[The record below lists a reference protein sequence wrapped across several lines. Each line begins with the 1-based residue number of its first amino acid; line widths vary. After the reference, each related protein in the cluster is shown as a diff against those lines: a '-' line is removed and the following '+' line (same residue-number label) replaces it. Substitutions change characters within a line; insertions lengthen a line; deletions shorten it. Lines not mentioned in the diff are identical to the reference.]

1 MNNEQTTTPQ
11 EKPTL
16 GQLWQDIKKHKKLY
30 YKVLSITFIVS
41 AIITLS
47 IPNYYKCTVMLA
59 PEIPGG
65 NKGTSG
71 LASLASSFGVNLGG
85 ASAGAD
91 AIMPNLYPDL
101 MNSVAF
107 RASLFPV
114 KVQQEDGDTAM
125 TYYDY
130 LENYQRLPWWAAGM
144 KAAGN
149 GLSSVIGS
157 LIGSEKETSD
167 KVNPFRLTKEQMKIV
182 EKMEKKVVCDVDNKT
197 FVITIDVTDQ
207 DPLIAATLADSVQTR
222 LQDFIT
228 DYRTRKARVDLAYN
242 QKLFKEAQERY
253 EKARLKSAAYSDA
266 NRHAIFAEKQ
276 SEQTK
281 LENELQ
287 LQYRAYSQIA
297 AQLQLAEAKVQEE
310 TPAFTILQPATVP
323 IKKAGP
329 KRLKTCLSF
338 LLLAFVV
345 VTIYIL
351 KKEKVLVELFDV
363 KRNNIDGDDLEIFN
377 SLLKM
382 SSIVSLSKSS
392 VHEKENVHSKEK
404 V

>member
-1 MNNEQTTTPQ
+1 MDNEQTTTLQ

-30 YKVLSITFIVS
+30 YKVLGITFIVS

-130 LENYQRLPWWAAGM
+130 LENHQRMPWWSAGI
-144 KAAGN
+144 KFVGD
-149 GLSSVIGS
+149 GITSVINSILG
-157 LIGSEKETSD
+157 IEEETSD

-182 EKMEKKVVCDVDNKT
+182 EKMEKKVVCDVDKKT

-253 EKARLKSAAYSDA
+253 EKARLKSAAYTDA
-266 NRHAIFAEKQ
+266 NRHAIFADKQ
-276 SEQTK
+276 SERTK
-281 LENELQ
+281 LENEMQ
-287 LQYRAYSQIA
+287 LQYRTYSQVA
-297 AQLQLAEAKVQEE
+297 AQLQMAEAKVQED
-310 TPAFTILQPATVP
+310 TPAFTTLQPATVP
-323 IKKAGP
+323 VKKDGP
-329 KRLKTCLSF
+329 KRIVIAFILFILALLSTTIFILYKQGHLMTLLKPLYSHEDDFYEITL
-338 LLLAFVV
+338 
-345 VTIYIL
+345 
-351 KKEKVLVELFDV
+351 
-363 KRNNIDGDDLEIFN
+363 DDLSQLIN
-377 SLLKM
+377 T
-382 SSIVSLSKSS
+382 
-392 VHEKENVHSKEK
+392 EKK
-404 V
+404 

>member
-1 MNNEQTTTPQ
+1 MNTDPNTQPQ

-30 YKVLSITFIVS
+30 YKVLSITFVVS

-47 IPNYYKCTVMLA
+47 IPNYYNCTVKLA

-114 KVQQEDGDTAM
+114 KVKKDDEDTTM

-130 LENYQRLPWWAAGM
+130 LKNRQRLPWWSAGM
-144 KAAGN
+144 K
-149 GLSSVIGS
+149 VIGDGIS
-157 LIGSEKETSD
+157 SAINSFFGLEKDNSN
-167 KVNPFRLTKEQMKIV
+167 KVNPFRLTKEQMKII
-182 EKMEKKVVCDVDNKT
+182 EKMEKKVFCDVDNKT

-207 DPLIAATLADSVQTR
+207 DPLIAATMADSVQVR

-228 DYRTRKARVDLAYN
+228 DYRTRKARVDLVYN

-266 NRHAIFAEKQ
+266 NRHAIFAQKQ

-281 LENELQ
+281 LENEMQ
-287 LQYRAYSQIA
+287 LQYRAYSQVA
-297 AQLQLAEAKVQEE
+297 AQLQMAEAKVQEE
-310 TPAFTILQPATVP
+310 TPAFTTLQPATVP
-323 IKKAGP
+323 IKKSGP
-329 KRLKTCLSF
+329 KRSLFCIAFLFLAFIITTFYVWYKENDLISF
-338 LLLAFVV
+338 LA
-345 VTIYIL
+345 
-351 KKEKVLVELFDV
+351 
-363 KRNNIDGDDLEIFN
+363 
-377 SLLKM
+377 SLRCYPR
-382 SSIVSLSKSS
+382 SEVHSEDEFYVLSKYPYP
-392 VHEKENVHSKEK
+392 EKSAEV
-404 V
+404 

>member
-1 MNNEQTTTPQ
+1 MDNEQKETPQ
-11 EKPTL
+11 EQPTL

-30 YKVLSITFIVS
+30 YKVLSITFFVS
-41 AIITLS
+41 AVITLS

-71 LASLASSFGVNLGG
+71 LASLASSFGVNLGS

-130 LENYQRLPWWAAGM
+130 LENHQRLPWWSAAM
-144 KAAGN
+144 KTFGD
-149 GLSSVIGS
+149 GISSVVSS
-157 LIGSEKETSD
+157 LFGQEKETSV
-167 KVNPFRLTKEQMKIV
+167 KVNPFRLTKDQMAIV
-182 EKMEKKVVCDVDNKT
+182 EKMEKKVICDVDNKT

-228 DYRTRKARVDLAYN
+228 DYRTRKARVDMDYT
-242 QKLFKEAQERY
+242 QKLYAEAKQKY
-253 EKARLKSAAYSDA
+253 ENARKKHAAYADA
-266 NRHAIFAEKQ
+266 NQRAFLERVRSEQ
-276 SEQTK
+276 SELQT
-281 LENELQ
+281 ELQ
-287 LQYRAYSQIA
+287 LAQTAYTQLSARLQI
-297 AQLQLAEAKVQEE
+297 AEAKVQEE
-310 TPAFTILQPATVP
+310 TPAFTTLQPATVP
-323 IKKAGP
+323 VRKAGP
-329 KRLKTCLSF
+329 KRSVICLALLILAFISTTLYAWRKTGHLQSLLASLRRNPTPDFDELSLEDLTF
-338 LLLAFVV
+338 LL
-345 VTIYIL
+345 TRDRSS
-351 KKEKVLVELFDV
+351 KPEEKQQ
-363 KRNNIDGDDLEIFN
+363 
-377 SLLKM
+377 
-382 SSIVSLSKSS
+382 
-392 VHEKENVHSKEK
+392 
-404 V
+404 

>member
-30 YKVLSITFIVS
+30 YKVLSIAFIVS
-41 AIITLS
+41 AIIMLS

-130 LENYQRLPWWAAGM
+130 LENHQRMPWWSLGM
-144 KAAGN
+144 KAVGN
-149 GLSSVIGS
+149 GISFVINSVLGNEEEI
-157 LIGSEKETSD
+157 SD
-167 KVNPFRLTKEQMKIV
+167 KVNPFRLTKDQMKIV
-182 EKMEKKVVCDVDNKT
+182 EKIAGKVVCDVDNKT

-207 DPLIAATLADSVQTR
+207 DPLIAATLADSVQTH

-276 SEQTK
+276 SEITK
-281 LENELQ
+281 LENEMN
-287 LQYRAYSQIA
+287 LQYRAYSQVA

-310 TPAFTILQPATVP
+310 TPAFTTLQPATVP

-329 KRLKTCLSF
+329 KRAVFCLIF
-338 LLLAFVV
+338 LLLAFIAITLFVWNKESH
-345 VTIYIL
+345 L
-351 KKEKVLVELFDV
+351 KALLRPTKSTPDFDELTLEDLSFLLSQPRPSKAEEK
-363 KRNNIDGDDLEIFN
+363 KQ
-377 SLLKM
+377 
-382 SSIVSLSKSS
+382 
-392 VHEKENVHSKEK
+392 
-404 V
+404 

>member
-1 MNNEQTTTPQ
+1 M
-11 EKPTL
+11 
-16 GQLWQDIKKHKKLY
+16 
-30 YKVLSITFIVS
+30 LSITFIVS

-47 IPNYYKCTVMLA
+47 IPNYYNCTVKLA

-130 LENYQRLPWWAAGM
+130 LENHQRMPWWSAGM
-144 KAAGN
+144 KAVGN
-149 GLSSVIGS
+149 GISSVINSILGN
-157 LIGSEKETSD
+157 EEETSD

-182 EKMEKKVVCDVDNKT
+182 EKMEEKVVCDVDNKT
-197 FVITIDVTDQ
+197 YVITINVADQ
-207 DPLIAATLADSVQTR
+207 DPLIAATLADSVQAH
-222 LQDFIT
+222 LQEFIT

-242 QKLFKEAQERY
+242 QKLFKEAQHRY

-266 NRHAIFAEKQ
+266 NRHVIFAEKQ

-281 LENELQ
+281 LENEMQ
-287 LQYRAYSQIA
+287 LQYRAYSQVA
-297 AQLQLAEAKVQEE
+297 AQLQMAEAKVQED
-310 TPAFTILQPATVP
+310 TPAFTLLQPATVP
-323 IKKAGP
+323 VKKAGP
-329 KRLKTCLSF
+329 SRLKLCLIFMIFAFIGTTLYF
-338 LLLAFVV
+338 LYKEDKMVG
-345 VTIYIL
+345 YIKAL
-351 KKEKVLVELFDV
+351 KKHTKPDPKEDEDYFSLTKAPLAE
-363 KRNNIDGDDLEIFN
+363 NN
-377 SLLKM
+377 
-382 SSIVSLSKSS
+382 
-392 VHEKENVHSKEK
+392 
-404 V
+404 

>member
-1 MNNEQTTTPQ
+1 MEQKQTPPV

-16 GQLWQDIKKHKKLY
+16 GQLWQDIKKHRKLY

-41 AIITLS
+41 AIIMLS

-71 LASLASSFGVNLGG
+71 LASLASSFGFDLNSV
-85 ASAGAD
+85 SGAD

-114 KVQQEDGDTAM
+114 KVQKEDGDTAM

-130 LENYQRLPWWAAGM
+130 LENHQRLPWWSLGM
-144 KAAGN
+144 KAVSN
-149 GLSSVIGS
+149 GISSVIAS
-157 LIGSEKETSD
+157 LFGQEEITSD
-167 KVNPFRLTKEQMKIV
+167 KVNPFRLTKEQMAIV
-182 EKMEKKVVCDVDNKT
+182 ETMEKKVVCDVDKKT
-197 FVITIDVTDQ
+197 FVITIDVIDQ
-207 DPLIAATLADSVQTR
+207 DPLIAATMADSVQIH

-242 QKLFKEAQERY
+242 QKLFKEAQDRY

-266 NRHAIFAEKQ
+266 NRHAIFAQKQ

-281 LENELQ
+281 LENEMQ

-297 AQLQLAEAKVQEE
+297 AQLQMAEAKVQED
-310 TPAFTILQPATVP
+310 TPAFTTLQPATVP
-323 IKKAGP
+323 VRKEGP
-329 KRLKTCLSF
+329 KR
-338 LLLAFVV
+338 
-345 VTIYIL
+345 
-351 KKEKVLVELFDV
+351 
-363 KRNNIDGDDLEIFN
+363 IFN
-377 SLLKM
+377 VLFFMILILMVTTLYVIQKEGHLIPLLILTPDKDDYNELT
-382 SSIVSLSKSS
+382 LSNLAHLLCKD
-392 VHEKENVHSKEK
+392 KK
-404 V
+404 

>member
-1 MNNEQTTTPQ
+1 MDNEQTTTSQ

-30 YKVLSITFIVS
+30 YKVLGITFIVS
-41 AIITLS
+41 AIIMLS

-85 ASAGAD
+85 VSAGAD

-114 KVQQEDGDTAM
+114 KVQQEDGDTVM

-130 LENYQRLPWWAAGM
+130 LENHQRMPWWSAGM
-144 KAAGN
+144 KVVGN
-149 GLSSVIGS
+149 GISSVISSVFGN
-157 LIGSEKETSD
+157 EEETSD

-182 EKMEKKVVCDVDNKT
+182 EMMQTKVVCDVDKKT

-207 DPLIAATLADSVQTR
+207 DPLVAATLADSVQVR

-253 EKARLKSAAYSDA
+253 ETARLKSAAYSDA
-266 NRHAIFAEKQ
+266 NRHAIFADKQ
-276 SEQTK
+276 SERTK
-281 LENELQ
+281 LENEMQ
-287 LQYRAYSQIA
+287 LQFRAYSQVS
-297 AQLQLAEAKVQEE
+297 AQLQLAEAKVQED
-310 TPAFTILQPATVP
+310 TPAFTTLQPATVP
-323 IKKAGP
+323 VKKTGP
-329 KRLKTCLSF
+329 KRVFIVFVLLVFALFATTVRVFHKEGHLS
-338 LLLAFVV
+338 
-345 VTIYIL
+345 
-351 KKEKVLVELFDV
+351 
-363 KRNNIDGDDLEIFN
+363 
-377 SLLKM
+377 SLLIPTSNKNDYDELT
-382 SSIVSLSKSS
+382 IADLAHLLNNDK
-392 VHEKENVHSKEK
+392 K
-404 V
+404 

>member
-1 MNNEQTTTPQ
+1 MEEKI

-30 YKVLSITFIVS
+30 YKVLGITFIVS

-85 ASAGAD
+85 ANAGAD

-101 MNSVAF
+101 MNSVTF
-107 RASLFPV
+107 RASLFPI
-114 KVQQEDGDTAM
+114 KVHREGETETM

-130 LENYQRLPWWAAGM
+130 LKVGQKTPWWSQVK
-144 KAAGN
+144 KAFFSFFAKPEPG
-149 GLSSVIGS
+149 
-157 LIGSEKETSD
+157 ED
-167 KVNPFRLTKEQMKIV
+167 KVNTFKLTKEQTGIIKLIG
-182 EKMEKKVVCDVDNKT
+182 EKVVCDVDKKT
-197 FVITIDVTDQ
+197 LVITIDVTDQ
-207 DPLIAATLADSVQTR
+207 DPLIAATMADSVQKH
-222 LQDFIT
+222 LQEFIT

-242 QKLFKEAQERY
+242 QKLFKEAQQRY
-253 EKARLKSAAYSDA
+253 EKARLKSAAYTDA

-281 LENELQ
+281 LENEMQ
-287 LQYRAYSQIA
+287 LQYRAYSQVA

-323 IKKAGP
+323 IKKEGP
-329 KRLKTCLSF
+329 KRTRNVLIF
-338 LLLAFVV
+338 LFLALLATTVY
-345 VTIYIL
+345 TIH
-351 KKEKVLVELFDV
+351 KENHLICLLSSSNSDDDFDE
-363 KRNNIDGDDLEIFN
+363 DDL
-377 SLLKM
+377 LKAL
-382 SSIVSLSKSS
+382 VKLSTPNPPVKQ
-392 VHEKENVHSKEK
+392 N
-404 V
+404 

>member
-1 MNNEQTTTPQ
+1 MDNEQTTTPQ

-30 YKVLSITFIVS
+30 YKVLGITFIVS
-41 AIITLS
+41 AVITLS

-65 NKGTSG
+65 TKGTSG

-130 LENYQRLPWWAAGM
+130 LENYQRLPWWSAGL
-144 KAAGN
+144 KTVGN
-149 GLSSVIGS
+149 GVSFVINSVLGN
-157 LIGSEKETSD
+157 EEETSD

-182 EKMEKKVVCDVDNKT
+182 EKMEQKVVCDVDKKT
-197 FVITIDVTDQ
+197 FVITIEVTDQ
-207 DPLIAATLADSVQTR
+207 DPLIAATMADSVQTH
-222 LQDFIT
+222 LQEFIT

-242 QKLFKEAQERY
+242 QKLFNEAKERY
-253 EKARLKSAAYSDA
+253 EKARKLSAATNDA
-266 NRHAIFAEKQ
+266 NQKVFLNRIR
-276 SEQTK
+276 SEQMK
-281 LENELQ
+281 LENEMN
-287 LQYRAYSQIA
+287 LQYQAYSQVA
-297 AQLQLAEAKVQEE
+297 AQLRMAEAKVQDE
-310 TPAFTILQPATVP
+310 TPAFTLLQPATVP
-323 IKKAGP
+323 IQKAGP
-329 KRLKTCLSF
+329 KRTSI
-338 LLLAFVV
+338 LLILLILTILITTAYIFHKEGDFMPLIMPSHNHEDNLDELTIADLAH
-345 VTIYIL
+345 L
-351 KKEKVLVELFDV
+351 LGNDKE
-363 KRNNIDGDDLEIFN
+363 
-377 SLLKM
+377 
-382 SSIVSLSKSS
+382 
-392 VHEKENVHSKEK
+392 
-404 V
+404 

>member
-1 MNNEQTTTPQ
+1 MDNEQTTTPQ
-11 EKPTL
+11 ERPTL
-16 GQLWQDIKKHKKLY
+16 GQLWQDVKKYKKLY
-30 YKVLSITFIVS
+30 YKVLGITFIAS

-59 PEIPGG
+59 PELSGG
-65 NKGTSG
+65 NKGAGG
-71 LASLASSFGVNLGG
+71 LASLASTFGVNLGS

-130 LENYQRLPWWAAGM
+130 LENYQRLPWWSAGM
-144 KAAGN
+144 KVVGEGISSAMSSIF
-149 GLSSVIGS
+149 GL
-157 LIGSEKETSD
+157 EKEASD
-167 KVNPFRLTKEQMKIV
+167 KVNPFRLTKDQMEIV
-182 EKMEKKVVCDVDNKT
+182 EKMEKKVVCDVDKKT

-242 QKLFKEAQERY
+242 QKLFKEAHERY
-253 EKARLKSAAYSDA
+253 EKARLKSAAYTDA

-287 LQYRAYSQIA
+287 LQYRTYSQIST
-297 AQLQLAEAKVQEE
+297 QLQMAEAKVQEV
-310 TPAFTILQPATVP
+310 TPAFTTLQPATVP
-323 IKKAGP
+323 IKKEGP
-329 KRLKTCLSF
+329 KRTISVIVLLFLAILATTTFAFHKEGHLVPLFKSGIEEEEYDELSVSD
-338 LLLAFVV
+338 LAR
-345 VTIYIL
+345 IL
-351 KKEKVLVELFDV
+351 KSD
-363 KRNNIDGDDLEIFN
+363 NN
-377 SLLKM
+377 
-382 SSIVSLSKSS
+382 
-392 VHEKENVHSKEK
+392 
-404 V
+404 

>member
-1 MNNEQTTTPQ
+1 MDNEQTTTPQ

-16 GQLWQDIKKHKKLY
+16 GQLWQDIKKHRKLY
-30 YKVLSITFIVS
+30 YKVLGITFIVS
-41 AIITLS
+41 AIIMLS

-71 LASLASSFGVNLGG
+71 LASLASSFGFNLNNV
-85 ASAGAD
+85 SGAD

-130 LENYQRLPWWAAGM
+130 LENYQRLPWWSLGM
-144 KAAGN
+144 KAVGN
-149 GLSSVIGS
+149 GISFVINSVLGN
-157 LIGSEKETSD
+157 EEETSD
-167 KVNPFRLTKEQMKIV
+167 KVNPFRLTKDQMKIV
-182 EKMEKKVVCDVDNKT
+182 ETMEKKVVCDVDKKT
-197 FVITIDVTDQ
+197 FVITID
-207 DPLIAATLADSVQTR
+207 
-222 LQDFIT
+222 
-228 DYRTRKARVDLAYN
+228 N

-266 NRHAIFAEKQ
+266 NRHAVFAQKQ

-281 LENELQ
+281 LENEMQ

-297 AQLQLAEAKVQEE
+297 AQLQMAEAKVQED
-310 TPAFTILQPATVP
+310 TPAFTTLQPATVP
-323 IKKAGP
+323 VKKTGP
-329 KRLKTCLSF
+329 KRFVNC
-338 LLLAFVV
+338 LLLVFLAFIVT
-345 VTIYIL
+345 TIYVWKKSGNLENFLTYLRKDSHKDLDEKDLL
-351 KKEKVLVELFDV
+351 KALVELSV
-363 KRNNIDGDDLEIFN
+363 TNSPTPSGENNT
-377 SLLKM
+377 K
-382 SSIVSLSKSS
+382 
-392 VHEKENVHSKEK
+392 
-404 V
+404 